1 MRRRG
6 ARAARREHWREI
18 GLGWSFRPTAG
29 PMTTS
34 LVAPVGYSTLDTPT
48 FHQRLTSGFFGVLID
63 TRDQN
68 EWNGGHIPNATFLIN
83 LHATEDTAPIAGCQS
98 CNVGV
103 YCHSGY
109 RKPRRTACAHSI

>member
-1 MRRRG
+1 
-6 ARAARREHWREI
+6 
-18 GLGWSFRPTAG
+18 
-29 PMTTS
+29 MTTS
-34 LVAPVGYSTLDTPT
+34 LVAAVGYSTLDTPT